1 MKSKYELFFDG
12 GKKGNN
18 VTYGYVIYN
27 DGQEILKNCGKI
39 SHTIISSNAAE
50 YLALIF
56 GLVTCLQLGAKEVHI
71 KGDSQLI
78 IYQILGKYKAKSPI
92 LTILKI
98 VSKELLKMF
107 DEYQIEWIPREE
119 NNEADGVAR

>member
-1 MKSKYELFFDG
+1 MQSTYELFFDG
-12 GKKGNN
+12 GKKSNN
-18 VTYGYVIYN
+18 VTYGYVIYK
-27 DGQEILKNCGKI
+27 DRQEVYRNNGKI

-56 GLVTCLQLGAKEVHI
+56 GMVACLQLGAQSVNI

-78 IYQILGKYKAKSPI
+78 IYQVLGKYKAKSPI

-98 VSKELLKMF
+98 LSRELLKMF
-107 DEYQIEWIPREE
+107 DEYTLEWIPREQ
-119 NNEADGVAR
+119 NKEADGMTS